1 MTTAHRPTWTP
12 AIASKDLP
20 SHRALKVR
28 QPGQNTLDEISRRNL
43 KEELF
48 AKEQLAKRKRI
59 EDIGD
64 DEEDEQPL
72 KKQKTLEIDYSI
84 DADDSDDESSD
95 DSDDEDSSSD
105 SSDDEDEI
113 RKELAK
119 IKAERAALQRQKE
132 QENEEANKISE
143 NERIL
148 RDNPLL
154 WQEQNN
160 GNEVDGD
167 YSLEKK
173 WYEDVV
179 FKNQARDQPK
189 HKKRFINDTVRNDF
203 HRKFLNKYVQ

>member
-1 MTTAHRPTWTP
+1 M
-12 AIASKDLP
+12 
-20 SHRALKVR
+20 
-28 QPGQNTLDEISRRNL
+28 G
-43 KEELF
+43 F

-84 DADDSDDESSD
+84 DADDSDDEN
-95 DSDDEDSSSD
+95 SDDEDSSSD

-160 GNEVDGD
+160 GND
-167 YSLEKK
+167 
-173 WYEDVV
+173 
-179 FKNQARDQPK
+179 
-189 HKKRFINDTVRNDF
+189 
-203 HRKFLNKYVQ
+203 

>member
-1 MTTAHRPTWTP
+1 M
-12 AIASKDLP
+12 
-20 SHRALKVR
+20 
-28 QPGQNTLDEISRRNL
+28 G
-43 KEELF
+43 
-48 AKEQLAKRKRI
+48 
-59 EDIGD
+59 
-64 DEEDEQPL
+64 DEQPL

-84 DADDSDDESSD
+84 DAD

-203 HRKFLNKYVQ
+203 HCKFLNKYVQ